1 MIKLK
6 NLWKVALA
14 TMAMSAML
22 VACDSTSNTEDEVTP
37 GTYTPGTGVYELKA
51 PKDKIGSTFNS
62 WGGFSV
68 LLLKEDQ
75 LTKLEKT
82 KDGKEQFYP
91 QAVGTFD
98 NPTAQL
104 KLGGDNLKFPKY
116 GTAKGSA
123 EVKSGEKVVNSAWAT
138 LDEKNFTF
146 YVDMSK
152 ILCDDSGVE
161 VMVFADKNE
170 ITGDKWLKSGR
181 NLDLTGYKPYV
192 IALFDGEEDI
202 AGKEGTTDVTVT
214 YAEYAAYCQWGTG
227 IWEMKTSTA
236 TKPTSFA
243 KFLDEADVSAIDAT
257 TAAQAGAKIVFPSS
271 NVTGV
276 ENITVTFKDGKG
288 SAEFTIG
295 ENPVFADWKQ
305 GGDFFAAYFQF
316 WAGDDKEYATT
327 NKQYYVADK
336 AVTTLGKAVKLTD
349 DGETGGNLI
358 VKDLNAAG
366 TYVVTI
372 NALADIPTITVTKEK

>member
-37 GTYTPGTGVYELKA
+37 GTYTAGTGVYELKA
-51 PKDKIGSTFNS
+51 PKDKIGSTFNT
-62 WGGFSV
+62 WGGFGV

-82 KDGKEQFYP
+82 KEGKDQFNP
-91 QAVGTFD
+91 QKAGTFD

-104 KLGGDNLKFPKY
+104 TLGAENLKFPKY
-116 GTAKGSA
+116 GTAKGDA
-123 EVKSGEKVVNSAWAT
+123 EVKSGEKVANSAWAT

-152 ILCDDSGVE
+152 ILCKDSAVE
-161 VMVFADKNE
+161 VKVFADGNE

-202 AGKEGTTDVTVT
+202 AGEDGITDVTVT
-214 YAEYAAYCQWGTG
+214 YAEYAAYCSWGTG
-227 IWEMKTSTA
+227 IWEMKTSKA
-236 TKPTSFA
+236 TKPTSFG

-257 TAAQAGAKIVFPSS
+257 TAAQPGAKIVFPGS
-271 NVTGV
+271 NVGL

-288 SAEFTIG
+288 SAEFIVP
-295 ENPVFADWKQ
+295 EDAVFGDWGF
-305 GGDFFAAYFQF
+305 GGCFTAWFQF
-316 WAGDDKEYATT
+316 WAGDDKELATT
-327 NKQYYVADK
+327 NKQYK
-336 AVTTLGKAVKLTD
+336 AVAPTTLGKPVNLSDTEGDNLAVTDLT
-349 DGETGGNLI
+349 E
-358 VKDLNAAG
+358 AG
-366 TYVVTI
+366 TYVITVD
-372 NALADIPTITVTKEK
+372 AAGDIPTITVTKK